1 MRKETIT
8 YTDFNGEE
16 RTENFYFNLT
26 EAELVEMDMTTVGG
40 MREMLSRIIQEKD
53 NSRIIKEMKKII
65 ALSYG
70 KKSDDGRRLIKNDAV
85 LDDFRETNAYSQLFM
100 RLATDDVFAA
110 EFINDVIPESVK
122 NRNAAAKDA
131 EQANVEALPEAEV
144 VRI

>member
-1 MRKETIT
+1 MRKEVIT
-8 YTDFNGEE
+8 YTDFNGES
-16 RTENFYFNLT
+16 RTETFYFNLT

-53 NSRIIKEMKKII
+53 NSRIIKEMKHII

-100 RLATDDVFAA
+100 RLATDDKFAA
-110 EFINDVIPESVK
+110 EFINDVIPETIK
-122 NRNAAAKDA
+122 NRKA
-131 EQANVEALPEAEV
+131 EKETQESAALPEAQV
-144 VRI
+144 VRIG

>member
-1 MRKETIT
+1 MRKEVIT

-26 EAELVEMDMTTVGG
+26 EAELLEMDMTTVGG

-53 NSRIIKEMKKII
+53 NSRIIKEMKHII

-70 KKSDDGRRLIKNDAV
+70 KKSDDGRRIIKNDAI

-100 RLATDDVFAA
+100 KLATDGDYAA
-110 EFINDVIPESVK
+110 KFINDVIPETVK
-122 NRNAAAKDA
+122 NRRAAAND
-131 EQANVEALPEAEV
+131 EPVEVEALPEAEV